1 MAEVNFLNAFPDRVF
16 SNNVDSEITREDFLD
31 IVETKENLLFY
42 DYYTKLQYDNIKSK
56 VKMIKKINNIYRTNE
71 SYDISESREGVVGS
85 LVKLFIEIVKFII
98 KVIGMIIKGIFK
110 FFVNLFIK
118 HPIRRINEKRV
129 YKAYLQRK
137 KAHGTESY
145 DYSTE
150 RDEPQPH
157 RPTKPTGPVE
167 GNDKEIADINKFMDY
182 NMEQLVSKMME
193 NESKDIQNMFNA
205 IFIPNKETLN
215 LGGINTIGTNICKAF
230 DKFSSDT
237 QRLATN
243 FASHVNRDKSKEDD
257 QSIQNEGKNISN
269 DMNSKE
275 FSIFNGVDISK
286 KNWSNKVTCARRT
299 VDYIVAPGNTQK
311 VMKTM
316 GEMSNMVKDK
326 RGAMDQQQ
334 KLLEGILQK
343 AEKQQNVEK
352 ETVNVVKGVS
362 NFISRINKCFMCFG
376 DIAKTLHTLLSKFE
390 DNKDDYK
397 ERTGPGKF

>member
-137 KAHGTESY
+137 KAHGAESY

-157 RPTKPTGPVE
+157 RPTKPTGPAE
-167 GNDKEIADINKFMDY
+167 GNDKEIANINKFMDY
-182 NMEQLVSKMME
+182 
-193 NESKDIQNMFNA
+193 I
-205 IFIPNKETLN
+205 
-215 LGGINTIGTNICKAF
+215 
-230 DKFSSDT
+230 
-237 QRLATN
+237 
-243 FASHVNRDKSKEDD
+243 
-257 QSIQNEGKNISN
+257 
-269 DMNSKE
+269 
-275 FSIFNGVDISK
+275 
-286 KNWSNKVTCARRT
+286 
-299 VDYIVAPGNTQK
+299 
-311 VMKTM
+311 
-316 GEMSNMVKDK
+316 
-326 RGAMDQQQ
+326 
-334 KLLEGILQK
+334 
-343 AEKQQNVEK
+343 
-352 ETVNVVKGVS
+352 
-362 NFISRINKCFMCFG
+362 
-376 DIAKTLHTLLSKFE
+376 
-390 DNKDDYK
+390 
-397 ERTGPGKF
+397 